1 MNDCVPISVK
11 WKNPG
16 RALGY
21 GQVTLAT
28 LTAVELNLLA
38 RIQRRVPIE
47 HTVTT
52 IAGTDYPWTRVID
65 PDSLLL

>member
-1 MNDCVPISVK
+1 M
-11 WKNPG
+11 
-16 RALGY
+16 
-21 GQVTLAT
+21 TLAT